1 MIAREFSGW
10 SPRGAL
16 RKAHPSIRVQPGRG
30 RTLASSAWAKAE
42 RQPDAVAFHFEDGSC
57 ATYGEIGA
65 EAKALCSG
73 LQQLGLGIGDT
84 LSFQLPNWREAIVV
98 NIAAAALGLVANPL
112 TPIYRGAELRH
123 ILRDARSKL
132 IFIPDRYRS
141 IDYAQMLQS
150 LRSDLPDLL
159 HLSVVRGNGG
169 GVGANAGYGALL
181 EMGRRKSPV
190 FPDVEPDWVK
200 LVLYTSGTTGRAKGV
215 LHTHVTME
223 ASTLSGIEAWKLGRG
238 DVMLMPSPVTHITGY
253 GFGLELP
260 FLTDVAVALVDRWDA
275 AQVVPFID
283 KVGAT
288 ACIGAT
294 PFLKEL
300 IDEAER
306 QNNRLASMK
315 LFACGGASVSPDLIL
330 RASRSTERLRACRV
344 YGATEVPLVTKGFTG
359 DNELGLASETDGR
372 VVGYE
377 VKVVDAAGRALPT
390 DREGEIL
397 VRGASM
403 MIGYTDA
410 EETEKAFDDE
420 GYFRSGDIGVLTE
433 QNAVVVTAR
442 LKDLIIRGG
451 ENLSP
456 KEIEDALA
464 KHPAIAEAAVVA
476 MPHPRLGEG
485 VCAFVSVRWGAE
497 APSLMDLADF
507 LEREGLARQKFP
519 ERLEYIEDFPRTP
532 SGKIR
537 KDILRDA
544 LKKQLVVRLAT

>member
-1 MIAREFSGW
+1 MMARQFSGW

-16 RKAHPSIRVQPGRG
+16 RKTHPSIRLHGGRA

-42 RQPDAVAFHFEDGSC
+42 RQPDVVAFHFDDGSR

-65 EAKALCSG
+65 EAMALCSG

-84 LSFQLPNWREAIVV
+84 LSFQLPNWRETVVV
-98 NIAAAALGLVANPL
+98 NIAAAALGLVANPI

-150 LRSDLPDLL
+150 LRPDLPDLL

-169 GVGANAGYGALL
+169 GASYAALL
-181 EMGRRKSPV
+181 EMGRRKPPV

-223 ASTLSGIEAWKLGRG
+223 ASTLSGIDAWKLGRG

-260 FLTDVAVALVDRWDA
+260 FVSDVAVALVDRWDA
-275 AQVVPFID
+275 VQVVPFID
-283 KVGAT
+283 QVGAT

-330 RASRSTERLRACRV
+330 RASRSTAGMRACRV

-359 DNELGLASETDGR
+359 DKELGLASETDGR

-377 VKVVDAAGRALPT
+377 VKVVDTAGAVLPT
-390 DREGEIL
+390 DRAGEIL

-403 MIGYTDA
+403 MVGYTDA
-410 EETEKAFDDE
+410 DETEKAFDDE
-420 GYFRSGDIGVLTE
+420 GFFRTGDIGVLTE

-485 VCAFVSVRWGAE
+485 VCAFVSVHWGAE
-497 APSLMDLADF
+497 APGLMDLADF

-519 ERLEYIEDFPRTP
+519 ERVEYIEDFPRTP

-544 LKKQLVVRLAT
+544 LKKQLVVRMAT